1 MTFPKKGLLY
11 IIYYLLHLRAREAV
25 TTVKTLRIISKTVSI
40 TLLSS
45 VVLLA
50 ILLGATR
57 LVGLTPYTVLSN
69 SMDPTYPVGSV
80 IYVRTVDTEELE
92 KGDVITYRLPG
103 GTVVTHRIEEVL
115 GTTPE
120 DRSFR
125 TKGDANETPDGSPVA
140 PSAIIGEALF
150 GIPFLGYI
158 SEFVQHPSGM
168 IALLAICAAVLILTF
183 AVDGLLA
190 KMQAEQNAPE
200 EEPSEQN
207 R

>member
-1 MTFPKKGLLY
+1 MAL
-11 IIYYLLHLRAREAV
+11 
-25 TTVKTLRIISKTVSI
+25 
-40 TLLSS
+40 
-45 VVLLA
+45 
-50 ILLGATR
+50 LLGATR

-92 KGDVITYRLPG
+92 KGDVITYRLSG

-115 GTTPE
+115 GATSV

-125 TKGDANETPDGSPVA
+125 TKGDANEQADGSPVA

-183 AVDGLLA
+183 AMDSLLA
-190 KMQAEQNAPE
+190 KMQAEQNTPE